1 MVVHDPQTPEACF
14 ALDPTSL
21 YLDFHERL
29 THFSNPA
36 GDRGHPHTN
45 FTHLLAGYDAGYY
58 SYLSAQVFAADL
70 FTQFEDDPENRETWE
85 KYRSMVLERGASMDE
100 MQNLRDFLGRKPDA
114 RALFRAPQKVV
125 AAKISKIKEKQEL

>member
-1 MVVHDPQTPEACF
+1 MAVHDPQSPAACA

-29 THFSNPA
+29 TYLSTPRS
-36 GDRGHPHTN
+36 DPGHPHTD

-70 FTQFEDDPENRETWE
+70 FTQFANNLRDRETWE
-85 KYRSMVLERGASMDE
+85 RYRSLVLERGASMDE
-100 MQNLRDFLGRKPDA
+100 MQNLRDFLRREPDA
-114 RALFRAPQKVV
+114 GALFRG
-125 AAKISKIKEKQEL
+125 S